1 MAAEG
6 WLSGDRRLGRWR
18 DSQGH
23 WEGNG
28 AASPHWLG
36 QGKAWLGLQQG
47 LAVQFFLV
55 PWKLPSGGKKTEKE
69 RKRGG
74 EKKGKQHRFFE
85 CRINNR
91 EVKFQGWLEQLQGVA
106 QPLLSHPAQVLQVQ
120 GWAQL
125 QVLPWEM
132 GWGGMQEWLDQCRML
147 GMERLGR
154 GEISAAAC
162 RASSLDSSRSPPSAA
177 FEETKG
183 GSLKH
188 PLGQE

>member
-1 MAAEG
+1 M
-6 WLSGDRRLGRWR
+6 
-18 DSQGH
+18 
-23 WEGNG
+23 
-28 AASPHWLG
+28 
-36 QGKAWLGLQQG
+36 
-47 LAVQFFLV
+47 
-55 PWKLPSGGKKTEKE
+55 
-69 RKRGG
+69 
-74 EKKGKQHRFFE
+74 
-85 CRINNR
+85 
-91 EVKFQGWLEQLQGVA
+91 KFQGWLEQLQGVA
-106 QPLLSHPAQVLQVQ
+106 QPLLSHPVQVLQVQ
-120 GWAQL
+120 AWAQL

-132 GWGGMQEWLDQCRML
+132 GWGRMQEWLDQCRML